1 MNIYKDNVYLSVP
14 EGSMKMRA
22 VAVFTGMLTGV
33 LSVTGLLSAGHMP
46 PGRREYVCIR
56 DGDKRQSIL
65 AASGGHAGG
74 LQPGLVGGDADG
86 D

>member
-1 MNIYKDNVYLSVP
+1 
-14 EGSMKMRA
+14 MKMRA

-33 LSVTGLLSAGHMP
+33 LSVAGLLSAGA
-46 PGRREYVCIR
+46 YVCIR